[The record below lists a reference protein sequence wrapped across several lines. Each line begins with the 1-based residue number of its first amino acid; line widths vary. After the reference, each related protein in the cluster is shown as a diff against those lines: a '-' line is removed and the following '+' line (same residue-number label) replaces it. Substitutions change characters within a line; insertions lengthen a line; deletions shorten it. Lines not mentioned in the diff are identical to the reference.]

1 MRTINQWVLLARS
14 MYALAWSDGTT
25 PERTPRHQREPEEE
39 QPAQQLDKPTT
50 QDVVSAALETRPGW
64 RPEQFPG
71 TDGRC
76 RETASER
83 IQARQPISRMTANP
97 FLAGDDYL
105 NTLALQDAFLI
116 PKSSHARR
124 PEST

>member
-1 MRTINQWVLLARS
+1 
-14 MYALAWSDGTT
+14 MYALAWSDGTK
-25 PERTPRHQREPEEE
+25 PERTLRQPQQQPQEQAVAAGVPEERPRAE
-39 QPAQQLDKPTT
+39 EPSPRG
-50 QDVVSAALETRPGW
+50 VVNAALETRPGW

-71 TDGRC
+71 TNGRC

-105 NTLALQDAFLI
+105 STLALQDAFLI
-116 PKSSHARR
+116 PRSSHMPRPR